1 MLSRRH
7 IRIKTLQALY
17 AFYRDEDPNTAIA
30 LKNLNH
36 SLQRIYDLYLT
47 DICTIREILA
57 VAEERIE
64 ASGKK
69 LQPTQE
75 DLNPNM
81 AFVENRVLH
90 LLKQNVRLNALVGE
104 KGISWSEYHDQ
115 FKKIFTKIREDQQ
128 YLRYMNLPNR
138 SFADEKKIVK
148 YIYATY
154 ICENEFFHQYYEDS
168 YIHWADDLDAAQMMT
183 TKTLKTM
190 KESSDEFHP
199 LVKLFKDKDDENF
212 GPTLFRKVVNNNA
225 EYEKLI
231 SERTKNW
238 EADRI
243 AIIDNLLMK
252 MALAELMEF
261 EEIPIKVTLN
271 EYIELS
277 KQYSTPKSANFVN
290 GVLDKLVMDLKEKN
304 QIVKVG
310 RGLL

>member
-7 IRIKTLQALY
+7 IRIKVLQALY
-17 AFYRDEDPNTAIA
+17 AFYRDDEPDAAIA
-30 LKNLNH
+30 IKNLNH
-36 SLQRIYDLYLT
+36 SLQRIYDLYLH
-47 DICTIREILA
+47 DISSIKQILL

-64 ASGKK
+64 NAPTK
-69 LQPTQE
+69 LQPSAE
-75 DLNPNM
+75 DLNPNL
-81 AFVENRVLH
+81 AFVQNRVLQ
-90 LLKQNVRLNALVGE
+90 LIKKNVRLNDLLE
-104 KGISWSEYHDQ
+104 KKGIGWRGYHDQ
-115 FKKIFTKIREDQQ
+115 FKKIFARVRDDQQ
-128 YLRYMNLPNR
+128 YLRFMNLPAR

-148 YIYATY
+148 YIYASY
-154 ICENEFFHQYYEDS
+154 ICENEFLHQYYEDE

-190 KESSDEFHP
+190 KQTSDAYHP
-199 LVKLFKDKDDENF
+199 LVKLFKDKDDEDF
-212 GPTLFRKVVNNNA
+212 GPTLFRKVVNHND
-225 EYEKLI
+225 EYERLI

-252 MALAELMEF
+252 MAIAEFMEF
-261 EEIPIKVTLN
+261 QEIPIKVTLN

-290 GVLDKLVMDLKEKN
+290 GVLDKLVIDLKEKN
-304 QIVKVG
+304 SIVKVG